1 MSLPH
6 FHYCAPRTIEEAVAL
21 LAGPGG
27 PVRAFAGGTDLLP
40 RLENRLVRAE
50 TLVDLKRI
58 PELGDISCNPTAGLT
73 IGATVRLAALLDVPE
88 LQHSYLAMA
97 EAVSQTA
104 TVQIRN
110 MGTVAGN
117 VCNGSPCA
125 DSVPVLIAR
134 GARLALRSPRGE
146 RLLPIGDFFK
156 GPGVT
161 ALAHDELLVRIH
173 VPPPPPETGFA
184 FAKLPARTH
193 VDVSAVNVGVMVSR
207 KDGACGEARIVL
219 GAVGPVPLRA
229 HKAEARLAGA
239 TLGAKLL
246 DEVGQLAAG
255 ETQPIDDVRA
265 SAAYRRAMAAVLV
278 RRALVVA
285 ATRAGL
291 CLADAAPAEHA
302 TRGDE

>member
-6 FHYCAPRTIEEAVAL
+6 FEYFAPSTLDEAVAL
-21 LAGPGG
+21 LAGASG
-27 PVRAFAGGTDLLP
+27 PARVFAGGTDLLP
-40 RLENRLVRAE
+40 RLERGVVRAE

-58 PELGDISCNPTAGLT
+58 PELRHIGFDTASGLT
-73 IGATVRLAALLDVPE
+73 IGATVRLADLLEVPDVQRFYP
-88 LQHSYLAMA
+88 AIA
-97 EAVSQTA
+97 DAASQTA

-134 GARLALRSPRGE
+134 GARLELRGPRGE

-156 GPGVT
+156 GPGET
-161 ALAHDELLVRIH
+161 ALEPDELLVRIH
-173 VPPPPPETGFA
+173 VPPPPPDAGFA

-193 VDVSAVNVGVMVSR
+193 VDISAVNVGVMVAR
-207 KDGACGEARIVL
+207 KGGTCGEARIVL
-219 GAVGPVPLRA
+219 GAVGPIPLRA

-239 TLGAKLL
+239 TLGAQLL
-246 DEVGQLAAG
+246 EEVGQLAAS
-255 ETQPIDDVRA
+255 ETRPIDDLRS

-285 ATRAGL
+285 ATRVGLAVADTAAAG
-291 CLADAAPAEHA
+291 DA
-302 TRGDE
+302 TGGTG